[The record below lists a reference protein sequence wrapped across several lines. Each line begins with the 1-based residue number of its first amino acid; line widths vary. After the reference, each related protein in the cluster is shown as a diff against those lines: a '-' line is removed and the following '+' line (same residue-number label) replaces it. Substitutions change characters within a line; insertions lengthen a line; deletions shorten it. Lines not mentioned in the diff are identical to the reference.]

1 MELFFEKQNEERERF
16 EEKENERMEKEME
29 RANTQREQ
37 DYVRALERENRQ
49 ANLTH
54 ERETRQQNFMR
65 EQFAM
70 MAQLHGQMIHAINGF
85 FQGASTHSGPHVA
98 PQMQAASEA
107 AVSYQSQPAQSQRN
121 HDSNPQ
127 PGSSFSDIYNVTNS
141 VLNQKF

>member
-1 MELFFEKQNEERERF
+1 M
-16 EEKENERMEKEME
+16 
-29 RANTQREQ
+29 
-37 DYVRALERENRQ
+37 RALERENRQ

-85 FQGASTHSGPHVA
+85 FQGASTHSGPHVQ

-107 AVSYQSQPAQSQRN
+107 AVRYQSQPDQSQRN
-121 HDSNPQ
+121 RNHDSTPQ
-127 PGSSFSDIYNVTNS
+127 PGSFRHFQCY
-141 VLNQKF
+141 